1 MAPIPEPTRPD
12 GTASSPA
19 ASLADWLAGRRRAM
33 LSRWRAS
40 VRADRSL
47 TTSDTLSRAQFED
60 HVPAIL
66 DGFVER
72 LRALAEPPADPHD
85 PVSRDA
91 SAARGADARRSAVE
105 HGVHRW
111 QQGYDQRETIREWRH
126 LQLCLLDEV
135 DAFCAGAPS
144 DPGELAAARRLVAA
158 MCLDGMEASAAQF
171 MDMHRTEAASRL
183 QELQGALAQLADIE
197 RQRVAVLREAA
208 HDLRGNVGTLR
219 TVSYVLGRA
228 DLPEAARN
236 DAAGALRR
244 GVASLHALLTDL
256 LDLSRLE
263 AGLERR
269 QIEPFD
275 AAQVLRG
282 LCDALQHVA
291 TERGLFLR
299 YDGVDTMRV
308 EGDRIKVVR
317 IAQNL
322 VLNALRCTEH
332 GGVRVGCQAGAAETP
347 RWMLTVRD
355 TGPGLPD
362 HAASPLAIAIKDAT
376 AEARETVAGAEAGAD
391 APAEDGIARPDA
403 SDLLPALSAARDA
416 SSGEGL
422 GLTIVKRLCELLD
435 ASIELDTAPGQ
446 GTAFRIT
453 MPAQY

>member
-1 MAPIPEPTRPD
+1 MARTPEPMRPD
-12 GTASSPA
+12 FTPSSPV
-19 ASLADWLAGRRRAM
+19 ASLADWLADRRRAL

-72 LRALAEPPADPHD
+72 LRALADPPADPLA
-85 PVSRDA
+85 PASLDA
-91 SAARGADARRSAVE
+91 SASRGADARRSAVE

-135 DAFCAGAPS
+135 DAFCATGPFDAGA
-144 DPGELAAARRLVAA
+144 LVAARRLVAA

-183 QELQGALAQLADIE
+183 QELQTALAQLADIE
-197 RQRVAVLREAA
+197 RQRVAILREAA

-219 TVSYVLGRA
+219 TVSHVLGRT
-228 DLPEAARN
+228 DLPEAVRN

-263 AGLERR
+263 AGLEQR
-269 QIEPFD
+269 QAEPFD
-275 AAQVLRG
+275 AAQVLRA

-299 YDGVDTMRV
+299 YDGVDAMQV

-322 VLNALRCTEH
+322 VLNALRCTER
-332 GGVRVGCQAGAAETP
+332 GGVLVGCQPGAAETP
-347 RWMLTVRD
+347 RWMLIVRD
-355 TGPGLPD
+355 TGPGMPD

-376 AEARETVAGAEAGAD
+376 TEARETVAEAD
-391 APAEDGIARPDA
+391 ADADADAGTARPGA
-403 SDLLPALSAARDA
+403 SDLLPALSAVSDA
-416 SSGEGL
+416 SPGEGL

-435 ASIELDTAPGQ
+435 ASIELDSGPGQ
-446 GTAFRIT
+446 GTTFRIT
-453 MPAQY
+453 LPARY